1 MSGSTPRRECAA
13 MDVGI
18 FGAGHIG
25 LSLAG
30 LFDRAGHTV
39 HITNRHPDELPDL
52 LRDKGLRHAR
62 ASSIDEVVDSATLLV
77 GAVQWDQ
84 LELLTKELPE
94 LGGKIWIDPANPF
107 AREADG
113 SVTLLPTDGRPT
125 SAIVADMVPKAQLVK
140 AFNNFTTPMYRSG
153 PLTSLGRIV
162 APLAGDHPAALCRV
176 AELIKT
182 TGFVPIVVGNIDD
195 SVVLQPGGA
204 LRALSIPMIAP

>member
-1 MSGSTPRRECAA
+1 

-39 HITNRHPDELPDL
+39 HIASRHLEELSKTLID
-52 LRDKGLRHAR
+52 RDFRRTR
-62 ASSIDEVVDSATLLV
+62 AAPVDEVAASASLLV
-77 GAVQWDQ
+77 GAVQWLQ
-84 LELLTKELPE
+84 LAALAQELPP
-94 LGGKIWIDPANPF
+94 LDGKIWIDPANPF
-107 AREADG
+107 AREPDG
-113 SVTLLPTDGRPT
+113 SVTLISTDNRPT
-125 SAIVADMVPKAQLVK
+125 SAVVAELVPGAQLVK
-140 AFNNFTTPMYRSG
+140 AFNSFTTPMYRSG

-162 APLAGDHPAALCRV
+162 APLAGDHPAALSRV

-182 TGFVPIVVGNIDD
+182 TGFVPIVIGNIED

-204 LRALSIPMIAP
+204 LRRLSIPLIAP

>member
-1 MSGSTPRRECAA
+1 

-39 HITNRHPDELPDL
+39 HIASRHLEQLSKLLLDRELH
-52 LRDKGLRHAR
+52 RTR
-62 ASSIDEVVDSATLLV
+62 AESVEKVAAAAELLV
-77 GAVQWDQ
+77 GAVQWTQ
-84 LELLTKELPE
+84 LEDLTAELPPID
-94 LGGKIWIDPANPF
+94 GKIWIDPANPI

-113 SVTLLPTDGRPT
+113 TVTMVDTGTRPT
-125 SAIVADMVPKAQLVK
+125 SAIVADLVPKAQVVK
-140 AFNNFTTPMYRSG
+140 AFNSFTTPMYRSG

-162 APLAGDHPAALCRV
+162 APIAGDHPAALSRV
-176 AELIKT
+176 GELIKS
-182 TGFVPIVVGNIDD
+182 TGFVPIVIGNIED

-204 LRALSIPMIAP
+204 LRRLSIPMIAP

>member
-1 MSGSTPRRECAA
+1 

-18 FGAGHIG
+18 FGAGLVG

-39 HITNRHPDELPDL
+39 FIASRHLDHLSKTVAD
-52 LRDKGLRHAR
+52 RGFRHTR
-62 ASSIDEVVDSATLLV
+62 AAEAEEVAESATMLI
-77 GAVQWDQ
+77 GAVEWSQ
-84 LELLTKELPE
+84 LETLAKELPP
-94 LGGKIWIDPANPF
+94 LDGKIWIDPANPL

-113 SVTLLPTDGRPT
+113 SVTVLSTDGRPS
-125 SAIVADMVPKAQLVK
+125 SAVVADLVPKTQLVK
-140 AFNNFTTPMYRSG
+140 AFNGFTAPMYRSG

-162 APLAGDHPAALCRV
+162 APIAGDHPAALCRV

-182 TGFVPIVVGNIDD
+182 TGFVPIVIGNIDD

-204 LRALSIPMIAP
+204 LRMLSIPMIAP